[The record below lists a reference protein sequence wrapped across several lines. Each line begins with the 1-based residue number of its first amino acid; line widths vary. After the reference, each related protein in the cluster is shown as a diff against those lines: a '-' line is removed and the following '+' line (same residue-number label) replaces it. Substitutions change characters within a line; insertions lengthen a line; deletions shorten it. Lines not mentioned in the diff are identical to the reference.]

1 MKNNFYH
8 YILLSF
14 LIVISSCQY
23 DLSEDFYKNIDK
35 TTPSV
40 NIDFVDFYPNK
51 VFKKYTDVEYNF
63 TNSKHKLYQIDFFI
77 DDSKTFTSNSKN
89 GNFPIDVFNL
99 EEGEHSLKV
108 EYYIS
113 SGTNSLADI
122 NDSEVYK
129 VFEEFSFFID
139 KSIAEP
145 FAVNKVEILNGSLF
159 ISWDEV
165 KDTNFNEAYIVIE
178 KNGYYDSEY
187 LLNQETIDGKIY
199 NDTINTSGELTY
211 YIKLTNDFKSS
222 NGIGKSITVNHPEIK
237 KEIIDY
243 KKVKLNWE
251 QHPLYNNFDYYKF
264 DNYIN
269 NYQVLELDKNGGEIT
284 IDVNLFFGKTYILG
298 FELMKKTPY
307 LNRVNSFSEKINIGE
322 EFLTKYCKKY
332 IFSALKNRFYAVQLI
347 GSDYYQSVRKVVIH
361 ELDPDDLSLLKTTEI
376 KEITDSFVNLTI
388 DPNSNN
394 LIIDLKEESIILDID
409 SYNVLN
415 TFNAND
421 YSNNQPY
428 WPETI
433 VRNNTLILKG
443 KSNGDS
449 TKIYNLQTKNLIH
462 TFNNV
467 RFIKISDNGKYLALN
482 ESIYMINSNSLT
494 KIASTYNNQNIHS
507 IAFINNKDKCI
518 YTTLQ
523 NTPVLLDLNN
533 KNSETLNELSN
544 SYALGYDTQ
553 TNKVL
558 SYQQYNVTPPSVQ
571 VLSLDTREVET
582 VKIENIHYT
591 NTYFTVQNNKIIY
604 SPGFYLNLK

>member
-1 MKNNFYH
+1 MKKNFYQFL
-8 YILLSF
+8 ILLSI
-14 LIVISSCQY
+14 LSISGCQY
-23 DLSEDFYKNIDK
+23 DLSDDFYKNIDQ
-35 TTPSV
+35 TLPSV
-40 NIDFVDFYPNK
+40 NIDFVNFSPNK

-63 TNSKHKLYQIDFFI
+63 TNSKHKLYQIDFFV
-77 DDSKTFTSNSKN
+77 DDSKIATSNSRS
-89 GNFPIDVFNL
+89 GNFAIDAFNL
-99 EEGEHSLKV
+99 NEGKHSLKI

-113 SGTNSLADI
+113 SGTNSLAEI
-122 NDSEVYK
+122 NDLEAYK
-129 VFEEFSFFID
+129 VYEEFNFFID
-139 KSIAEP
+139 KSIADP
-145 FAVNKVEILNGSLF
+145 FPISKVEIINGSLF
-159 ISWDEV
+159 ISWDDV

-178 KNGYYDSEY
+178 KNGYYDTEY
-187 LLNQETIDGKIY
+187 LLSQEIIDGNVY

-211 YIKLTNDFKSS
+211 YIKLSNDFKSS
-222 NGIGKSITVNHPEIK
+222 NGVGKTITVNHPEIK

-243 KKVKLNWE
+243 NKVKLNWE

-284 IDVNLFFGKTYILG
+284 IDVNLFFGETYILR

-322 EFLTKYCKKY
+322 EFLTKYCKNY

-347 GSDYYQSVRKVVIH
+347 GPDYYQSVRKVVIH
-361 ELDPDDLSLLKTTEI
+361 ELDPDDLSLLKSTEI

-409 SYNVLN
+409 SYSVLN
-415 TFNAND
+415 TYNAND
-421 YSNNQPY
+421 YSNNLPY

-433 VRNNTLILKG
+433 ARNNTLVIYG
-443 KSNGDS
+443 KSNSDN
-449 TKIYNLQTKNLIH
+449 TYLYNLQTKSLIK
-462 TFNNV
+462 TFYDV

-494 KIASTYNNQNIHS
+494 KIASTTNNQNIHS
-507 IAFINNKDKCI
+507 IAFYEHEDKCV

-523 NTPVLLDLNN
+523 NTPILLNLNN
-533 KNSETLNELSN
+533 KSTETLNELSN
-544 SYALGYDTQ
+544 SYTLSYDSQ

-558 SYQQYNVTPPSVQ
+558 SYQQYNATPPFVQ
-571 VLSLDTREVET
+571 VLNLNTREVEMI
-582 VKIENIHYT
+582 KIENIHYI
-591 NTYFTVQNNKIIY
+591 NTYYTIQNNKIIY